1 MEPECLRRGKEFHK
15 KVQSDWDM
23 NIKDGNLNI
32 EHTINLLSYPSRAKH
47 IKNGRLDLFVDELGE
62 FVSVI
67 EIKSTD
73 WDKIKPSNIHK
84 LLTSHRRQI
93 WNYISEYLDNDKIEV
108 CPGIIYPVAPSSN
121 EHREYIEEYLN
132 SYGIQ
137 VVWYYDEQKNSIC
150 NLT

>member
-47 IKNGRLDLFVDELGE
+47 IKSGRLDMFVDELGE

-73 WDKIKPSNIHK
+73 WDKIKPRNIHK
-84 LLTSHRRQI
+84 LLASHRRQI
-93 WNYISEYLDNDKIEV
+93 WTYISKYLDNDKIDV
-108 CPGIIYPVAPSSN
+108 CPGIIYPAAPSSN
-121 EHREYIEEYLN
+121 GDRKYIEEYLN

-137 VVWYYDEQKNSIC
+137 VVWYYDEQKNSTC
-150 NLT
+150 NHT